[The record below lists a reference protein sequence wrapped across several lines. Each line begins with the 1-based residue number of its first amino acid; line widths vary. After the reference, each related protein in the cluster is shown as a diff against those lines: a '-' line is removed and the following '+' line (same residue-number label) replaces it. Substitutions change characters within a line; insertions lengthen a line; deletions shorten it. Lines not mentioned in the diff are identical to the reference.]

1 MINFQN
7 LDEDIKNIIFSSIK
21 LKNYH
26 YKHILN
32 LRLTSKYTFKIV
44 EKLFEELKPTI
55 KNYCFNFIPK
65 GCIVCSK
72 VNEKNSASDFQ
83 SVCPTEIGR
92 TCHYSFLNYC
102 NNAQCYFNV
111 KKSQV
116 KIALEI
122 NNVSLFC
129 NDIIIN
135 NDVNIPIRILRTDG
149 SITEGVKILT
159 PKIFFSNKKKIL
171 VEWTEKSLD
180 DDEDDINKNR
190 QCLIDEVLELNP
202 QLELNKNLVNP
213 FEKYLI

>member
-1 MINFQN
+1 MINFEN
-7 LDEDIKNIIFSSIK
+7 LDENIKGIIFSSIE

-44 EKLFEELKPTI
+44 EKLFKELKPTI
-55 KNYCFNFIPK
+55 KNYCFSVIPN

-72 VNEKNSASDFQ
+72 GNQKNSASDFQ
-83 SVCPTEIGR
+83 SVNPIEISR
-92 TCHYSFLNYC
+92 TYHYSFLNYC

-116 KIALEI
+116 QIALEI

-180 DDEDDINKNR
+180 YDDINKNR
-190 QCLIDEVLELNP
+190 HCLIDEVLELNP